1 MKKDSKYP
9 NNGYN
14 VPEGY
19 FSELEDTL
27 LNKVK
32 NLESIEDV
40 LKNYKGTHGYTTP
53 ESYFDTLEKR
63 ILEKVEP
70 KVIPLF
76 SWKKI
81 AYSTVAVAASLVLV
95 FSIYD
100 YSSTQQITDTIAAID
115 TTQLHDYIYNGE
127 LDLTLFEVEDLLFD
141 QNIDLSTLNNE
152 SLQEELLYEY
162 LEDRLDIDYILT
174 E

>member
-1 MKKDSKYP
+1 MCIRDR
-9 NNGYN
+9 NNGYK

-27 LNKVK
+27 LDKVK

-63 ILEKVEP
+63 VLEKVKP

-81 AYSTVAVAASLVLV
+81 AISTATIAASLVLA
-95 FSIYD
+95 FSIYN
-100 YSSTQQITDTIAAID
+100 YSSTKQTTNTIAAID
-115 TTQLHDYIYNGE
+115 TAQIHDYIDNGE